1 VFSVFSVSPWFV
13 KERVAMRSKLCLLLC
28 AVVLLLPA
36 TLKLEAHH
44 SQSQFEP
51 ELTIS
56 IEGTLTKASWANP
69 HTLFVLQGR
78 KADSTDAMQ
87 EWTVEGPSPRQL
99 ETKGWGRAVSKPGDK
114 LTFEGRPR
122 RDGQPELLLL
132 SVTLA
137 DGKTISF
144 KPE

>member
-1 VFSVFSVSPWFV
+1 MKSL
-13 KERVAMRSKLCLLLC
+13 RTQL
-28 AVVLLLPA
+28 VLLGILA
-36 TLKLEAHH
+36 VFAGAAAARLSAHH

-56 IEGTLTKASWANP
+56 VEGTLTKGSWSNP

-78 KADSTDAMQ
+78 KAGSSDAMQ

-114 LTFEGRPR
+114 LTFDGRPR

-144 KPE
+144 K

>member
-1 VFSVFSVSPWFV
+1 MKSIRIS
-13 KERVAMRSKLCLLLC
+13 
-28 AVVLLLPA
+28 VVLAGAMALA
-36 TLKLEAHH
+36 GSSAMFAHH

-56 IEGTLTKASWANP
+56 IEGTLTKASWSNP
-69 HTLFVLQGR
+69 HTLFVIEGK
-78 KADSTDAMQ
+78 KAGTADAAT

-99 ETKGWGRAVSKPGDK
+99 ETKGWGRTVSKPGDK

>member
-1 VFSVFSVSPWFV
+1 MSSTRTRFV
-13 KERVAMRSKLCLLLC
+13 QIGFCTL
-28 AVVLLLPA
+28 VVVMLSARAL
-36 TLKLEAHH
+36 AHH

-51 ELTIS
+51 DITVS
-56 IEGTLTKASWANP
+56 VEGTLTKASWSNP
-69 HTLFVLQGR
+69 HTLFVVQG
-78 KADSTDAMQ
+78 KKVGGSDAAQ
-87 EWTVEGPSPRQL
+87 EWTIEGPTPRQL
-99 ETKGWGRAVSKPGDK
+99 EMKGWGRNVSRAGDK
-114 LTFEGRPR
+114 ITFEGRPR

>member
-1 VFSVFSVSPWFV
+1 
-13 KERVAMRSKLCLLLC
+13 MKLIRTQLVLLC
-28 AVVLLLPA
+28 AIAALVAVGTTVRLL
-36 TLKLEAHH
+36 AHH

-69 HTLFVLQGR
+69 HTLFVIEGK
-78 KADSTDAMQ
+78 KAGSTGATQ

-99 ETKGWGRAVSKPGDK
+99 EAKGWGKAVSKAGDK
-114 LTFEGRPR
+114 VTFEGRPR
-122 RDGQPELLLL
+122 RDGQSELLLL

-137 DGKTISF
+137 DGKTFSF

>member
-1 VFSVFSVSPWFV
+1 MKSIRLTRLVSGAI
-13 KERVAMRSKLCLLLC
+13 VALTAALATTN
-28 AVVLLLPA
+28 AV
-36 TLKLEAHH
+36 AHH

-51 ELTIS
+51 EATIS
-56 IEGTLTKASWANP
+56 IEGTLTKGSWANP
-69 HTLFVLQGR
+69 HTLFVLQG
-78 KADSTDAMQ
+78 KKVGSSDAPQ

-99 ETKGWGRAVSKPGDK
+99 ETKGWGKAVSKPGDK

-137 DGKTISF
+137 DGKTFSF

>member
-1 VFSVFSVSPWFV
+1 
-13 KERVAMRSKLCLLLC
+13 MNSKLLL
-28 AVVLLLPA
+28 AVAAVAIAA
-36 TLKLEAHH
+36 TSVPLTAHH

-56 IEGTLTKASWANP
+56 VEGTLTKASWANP

-78 KADSTDAMQ
+78 KAGSSDAMQ

-114 LTFEGRPR
+114 LAFEGRPR

>member
-1 VFSVFSVSPWFV
+1 M
-13 KERVAMRSKLCLLLC
+13 KSKLLLAL
-28 AVVLLLPA
+28 AAFAIAGTSAKVA
-36 TLKLEAHH
+36 AHH

-56 IEGTLTKASWANP
+56 VEGTLTKASWANP

-78 KADSTDAMQ
+78 KTGSSDQMQ

-137 DGKTISF
+137 DGKTLSF

>member
-1 VFSVFSVSPWFV
+1 MKSIHISFVVS
-13 KERVAMRSKLCLLLC
+13 
-28 AVVLLLPA
+28 AVMAFGAA
-36 TLKLEAHH
+36 TTVVAHH

-51 ELTIS
+51 DATIS
-56 IEGTLTKASWANP
+56 IEGTLTKGSWANP
-69 HTLFVLQGR
+69 HTLFILQG
-78 KADSTDAMQ
+78 KKVGGTDAAQ

-99 ETKGWGRAVSKPGDK
+99 ESKGWGRDVSKPGDK

>member
-1 VFSVFSVSPWFV
+1 MKSIRLTRLVFG
-13 KERVAMRSKLCLLLC
+13 
-28 AVVLLLPA
+28 AVVALTAALA
-36 TLKLEAHH
+36 TTNALAHH

-51 ELTIS
+51 EATIS
-56 IEGTLTKASWANP
+56 IEGTLTKGSWANP
-69 HTLFVLQGR
+69 HTLFVLQG
-78 KADSTDAMQ
+78 KKVGSSDAPQ

-99 ETKGWGRAVSKPGDK
+99 ETKGWGKAVSKPGDK

-137 DGKTISF
+137 DGKTFSF

>member
-1 VFSVFSVSPWFV
+1 MKSISTLMVLAG
-13 KERVAMRSKLCLLLC
+13 AMAL
-28 AVVLLLPA
+28 AGA
-36 TLKLEAHH
+36 GAAFAHH

-56 IEGTLTKASWANP
+56 VEGTLTKASWSNP
-69 HTLFVLQGR
+69 HTLFVVEG
-78 KADSTDAMQ
+78 KKVGSADAAQ

-99 ETKGWGRAVSKPGDK
+99 EGKGWGRTVSKAGDK
-114 LTFEGRPR
+114 VTFEGRPR

-137 DGKTISF
+137 DGKTFSF

>member
-1 VFSVFSVSPWFV
+1 MVCSGKGNVMKSIQMS
-13 KERVAMRSKLCLLLC
+13 
-28 AVVLLLPA
+28 VLLA
-36 TLKLEAHH
+36 GTLTLGGASAVFAHH

-51 ELTIS
+51 ELTVS
-56 IEGTLTKASWANP
+56 IEGTLTKASWSNP
-69 HTLFVLQGR
+69 HTLFVVEGR
-78 KADSTDAMQ
+78 KAGSSDATQ

-99 ETKGWGRAVSKPGDK
+99 ETKGWGRTVSKAGDK
-114 LTFEGRPR
+114 VTFEGRPR

-137 DGKTISF
+137 DGKTFSF

>member
-1 VFSVFSVSPWFV
+1 
-13 KERVAMRSKLCLLLC
+13 MRSISLR
-28 AVVLLLPA
+28 VVRVGGLMVLALFVA
-36 TLKLEAHH
+36 AAAYAHH

-51 ELTIS
+51 EITVS
-56 IEGTLTKASWANP
+56 VEGTLMKASWSNP
-69 HTLFVLQGR
+69 HTLFILQG
-78 KADSTDAMQ
+78 KKVGSSDAPQ
-87 EWTVEGPSPRQL
+87 EWTVEGPTPRQL
-99 ETKGWGRAVSKPGDK
+99 EAKGWGRAVSKAGDK

-132 SVTLA
+132 SVTMA